1 MAMLF
6 WFGNL
11 FYVAVLLVNAVA
23 VLSEDRFLAR
33 IGWAGQ
39 QDQGFGGQDVS
50 IKAKLINLIS
60 AIRTLMRMASC
71 TVPLIAVNI
80 IIIIYELL
88 LG

>member
-39 QDQGFGGQDVS
+39 QDQGFGGGDVS

-60 AIRTLMRMASC
+60 AIRTLMRI
-71 TVPLIAVNI
+71 PLIIVNI
-80 IIIIYELL
+80 VIIVYELL